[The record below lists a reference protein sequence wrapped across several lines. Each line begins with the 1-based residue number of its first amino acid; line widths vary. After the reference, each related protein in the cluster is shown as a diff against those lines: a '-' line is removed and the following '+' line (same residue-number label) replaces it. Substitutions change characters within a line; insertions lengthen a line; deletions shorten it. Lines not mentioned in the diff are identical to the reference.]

1 MALTATGIFAMAG
14 SENAGL
20 VAAETA
26 NPRKSVPRAVGSIW
40 LRLATFY
47 LLGSLVVTITV
58 SPEDPDLFGGEGT
71 NASPFVVAYRN
82 AGIPVLAHFMNAIIL
97 LSVISCGTIS
107 CYAAARTTMG
117 LAYLGMAPK
126 VFKKADK
133 TGRPWWGLIPTFIVG
148 LGLAFLNVS
157 EDGATVF
164 GWLSSLTSLFTLF
177 GWGMICLS
185 HIRFRWAWK
194 LQGRDPSELPWK
206 SWTYP
211 YAAWFGLT
219 MCIVLIIVQ
228 FYLAVWPLGVAPNAE
243 DFWARYISVPLI
255 IVLYIIGKL
264 MYKTPKW
271 VDLSTV
277 DLDYGRRFYADE
289 GPEKKGNVMVRG
301 LKAIF
306 S

>member
-1 MALTATGIFAMAG
+1 MAG

-40 LRLATFY
+40 IRLATFY
-47 LLGSLVVTITV
+47 LLGSLMVTITV
-58 SPEDPDLFGGEGT
+58 SPEDPDLFGQSGT
-71 NASPFVVAYRN
+71 NASPFVIAYRN
-82 AGIPVLAHFMNAIIL
+82 AGVPALAHMMNAIIL
-97 LSVISCGTIS
+97 LSVISCGSIS

-117 LAYLGMAPK
+117 LAYLGMAPA

-133 TGRPWWGLIPTFIVG
+133 MGRPWWGIIPTCIVG
-148 LGLAFLNVS
+148 LGLGFLNVS

-164 GWLSSLTSLFTLF
+164 GWFSSLTSLFTLF
-177 GWGMICLS
+177 GWGCINLS
-185 HIRFRWAWK
+185 HIRMRWAWA
-194 LQGRDPSELPWK
+194 LQGRSPSELPWK

-211 YAAWFGLT
+211 YAAWFGLI

-228 FYLAVWPLGVAPNAE
+228 FYLAVWPLGVTPNAE
-243 DFWARYISVPLI
+243 DFWARYVSVPLI
-255 IVLYIIGKL
+255 LVLYIIGKFVW
-264 MYKTPKW
+264 KTPKW

-289 GPEKKGNVMVRG
+289 EPEKKSKNVVVRG
-301 LKAIF
+301 LKMVF
-306 S
+306 T